1 MTMPTQTHEP
11 QCSEERELLQRI
23 DAKMDLMALRMDGL
37 ERRAA
42 TAGAVAGGVSGGL
55 AGGVVAVGI
64 LYIKAKLGW

>member
-1 MTMPTQTHEP
+1 
-11 QCSEERELLQRI
+11 
-23 DAKMDLMALRMDGL
+23 MDGL